1 MLQILIILGIAVD
14 RITKILASNYLSSGK
29 TIEVIPNLFDFEYL
43 ENTGAAFGIFKDK
56 TYILAIFSII
66 VIIGLIIYTFKFSS
80 KKILERIAISLI
92 ISGAIGNLFDRLYF
106 NYVIDF
112 IYLHYNG
119 YSFPVFNVADI
130 LVSVGTALLAIYLV
144 KDVK

>member
-1 MLQILIILGIAVD
+1 MLEVLIILGIVVD
-14 RITKILASNYLSSGK
+14 RITKILASNYLSLGK
-29 TIEVIPNLFDFEYL
+29 TIEVIPNLFDFQYL

-56 TYILAIFSII
+56 AYILAIFSII
-66 VIIGLIIYTFKFSS
+66 VIIGLIIYIFKFSS

-92 ISGAIGNLFDRLYF
+92 ISGAIGNLFDRFYF

-144 KDVK
+144 KEVK